1 MASESAASKAR
12 HKDLV
17 REEFTRQANEY
28 AAAPAI
34 RDLDHIE
41 KLVRAVGPSPDARV
55 LEVATGPGHVAMA
68 FAKIARDETGHAVL
82 AREVAAWAA
91 TQLDARANA
100 RVKRAR
106 GRAVAELARSSRRL
120 ENKGFER
127 VVGWPTRARRSE
139 LIQRM
144 VTSLAL
150 A

>member
-68 FAKIARDETGHAVL
+68 
-82 AREVAAWAA
+82 
-91 TQLDARANA
+91 
-100 RVKRAR
+100 
-106 GRAVAELARSSRRL
+106 
-120 ENKGFER
+120 
-127 VVGWPTRARRSE
+127 
-139 LIQRM
+139 
-144 VTSLAL
+144 
-150 A
+150 